1 MSNGGPRRA
10 RKEELFAHCRASE
23 LVGPVAKAKVFTHR
37 YFQEGPMDRKRTKY
51 VHKAFANIFA
61 RPAH

>member
-1 MSNGGPRRA
+1 MVRPRRA
-10 RKEELFAHCRASE
+10 RKEELFAHCRARE
-23 LVGPVAKAKVFTHR
+23 LEAQVAKVFTHIC
-37 YFQEGPMDRKRTKY
+37 FQDGARDRKSTKY